1 MGNISKY
8 NLIRIEITEYIM
20 EYKELLDNSNKGD
33 KMKDTRDLIVL
44 VIGIICFTISVITL
58 FPLSALMGVILIIL
72 GLSGIPHYKSDR
84 EQKEE
89 D

>member
-1 MGNISKY
+1 
-8 NLIRIEITEYIM
+8 
-20 EYKELLDNSNKGD
+20 
-33 KMKDTRDLIVL
+33 MKDTRDLIVL
-44 VIGIICFTISVITL
+44 VIGIICLTISVITL

-84 EQKEE
+84 DQKKE